1 MNFNKS
7 GLEQFQMEYVRIFSK
22 FVVGSN
28 KSVKKKNQWD
38 QWNCVSE
45 IWKNYVA
52 DQQRT
57 FCGRLQTYFAIA
69 NIFSEFQS

>member
-22 FVVGSN
+22 FFLVGSN

-45 IWKNYVA
+45 I
-52 DQQRT
+52 
-57 FCGRLQTYFAIA
+57 
-69 NIFSEFQS
+69 

>member
-45 IWKNYVA
+45 I
-52 DQQRT
+52 
-57 FCGRLQTYFAIA
+57 
-69 NIFSEFQS
+69 